1 MFERKKPDEFED
13 LAEKEMSKAFRY
25 YNYVREF
32 YGYLC
37 DSLDLVFEE
46 GCDEFDPAH
55 APAEKEFLPANGINE
70 NSPAKAKLVDQVTRA
85 IHAYTTMRTMIAVL
99 DEQRIEKAEQE
110 RGILQDPHKF
120 ALTSIA
126 EYFPTSSLWH
136 EFDERA
142 QKQLDKYANDAQ
154 SAVLLMDPLSLESAI
169 HKIFAEQKACLERF
183 LPEKVKELEN
193 LRNEM
198 EMSCNG
204 KKVDRNSQEYVDS
217 IMELLIKDRGWL
229 KDRRRSKREDEHHQN
244 LQLLSRKVLA
254 NARFE
259 HSKENIDKLLQLN
272 KRLIELQDE
281 CAKVTFN
288 MYKDMMALMAQGKTY
303 YKTFCIETSI
313 IYESE
318 ENWEGE
324 VSGLYDSY
332 DKANSFE
339 VGLSDAPGR
348 VPADYKELNA
358 WHEDLS
364 WNIETLD
371 LPEFKDEYICFAM
384 HKFFAD
390 GKYSLEDAM
399 RMKPEEF
406 YVHTEIHI

>member
-1 MFERKKPDEFED
+1 MASEEVLKLLGENECVAIAKFPDSMGQ
-13 LAEKEMSKAFRY
+13 AAIEKNQILRGTALKLRY
-25 YNYVREF
+25 AVMTSDESFLIVNVQH
-32 YGYLC
+32 
-37 DSLDLVFEE
+37 DS
-46 GCDEFDPAH
+46 
-55 APAEKEFLPANGINE
+55 EFLKKISKIATALNCEYSIVGD
-70 NSPAKAKLVDQVTRA
+70 AG
-85 IHAYTTMRTMIAVL
+85 MIAKMVEQDWRL
-99 DEQRIEKAEQE
+99 DSWNHYGNMGKWAI
-110 RGILQDPHKF
+110 D
-120 ALTSIA
+120 LTVKDFMENVGLS
-126 EYFPTSSLWH
+126 
-136 EFDERA
+136 R
-142 QKQLDKYANDAQ
+142 QQLSHRRDIFHLMKY
-154 SAVLLMDPLSLESAI
+154 E
-169 HKIFAEQKACLERF
+169 
-183 LPEKVKELEN
+183 
-193 LRNEM
+193 
-198 EMSCNG
+198 
-204 KKVDRNSQEYVDS
+204 DRKSQEYIDS

-229 KDRRRSKREDEHHQN
+229 KDRRRCKYEDEHHQN
-244 LQLLSRKVLA
+244 LQLLARKVMA

-303 YKTFCIETSI
+303 YKTFNIETSI

-324 VSGLYDSY
+324 ISGLYDSY
-332 DKANSFE
+332 DKANRFE

-348 VPADYKELNA
+348 EPADYKELNA

-399 RMKPEEF
+399 RMKPEDF